1 MKKSNNPAQGST
13 EKMLRDY
20 RTHYLTKNKLQQIK
34 HKKPPKKE
42 TIQFAITLILYKV
55 KHTQKNLEAQIHLN
69 HHLQI
74 ISGSVRE
81 EREMYITRIDSGSQ
95 N

>member
-34 HKKPPKKE
+34 HKKTRKRNNSICYFIDL
-42 TIQFAITLILYKV
+42 IQ
-55 KHTQKNLEAQIHLN
+55 
-69 HHLQI
+69 
-74 ISGSVRE
+74 G
-81 EREMYITRIDSGSQ
+81 
-95 N
+95 